1 MVINH
6 SLFVISVHADY
17 SAVLGMLL
25 TTAGF
30 SLVLLPLS
38 LASSSKDKWK
48 SGDII
53 AMLVVGV
60 ICIIAFVIWE
70 KYFAPVQYMPFHYL
84 RDRTIL
90 GSCVCNFAMFV
101 SI

>member
-1 MVINH
+1 
-6 SLFVISVHADY
+6 
-17 SAVLGMLL
+17 MLL
-25 TTAGF
+25 TTAAF

-38 LASSSKDKWK
+38 LAASSKDKWK
-48 SGDII
+48 SGSII
-53 AMLVVGV
+53 AMIVVGCLCFV
-60 ICIIAFVIWE
+60 AFYVWE
-70 KYFAPVQYMPFHYL
+70 RYYAPVQYLPFHYL